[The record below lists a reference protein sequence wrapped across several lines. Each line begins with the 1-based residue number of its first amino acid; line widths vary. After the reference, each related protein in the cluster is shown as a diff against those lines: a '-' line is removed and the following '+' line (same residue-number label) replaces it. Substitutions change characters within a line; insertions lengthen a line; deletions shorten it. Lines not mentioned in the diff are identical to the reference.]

1 MAPACALLL
10 VFVVGPILYSLYLAF
25 TDTRLTGAAAA
36 NPRWIGFDN
45 FSRLLESPGLVNAVW
60 LTTVFV
66 VGSAVIGQNVLGLT
80 IALLLRNRS
89 TLVKALVGA
98 VIVSAYVFP
107 EIVPSFMWFSLLST
121 DGLVNTILAA
131 VNLPAQSVLTDQ
143 PMVAIILADVWRATA
158 FSMLVYSAALSDI
171 PSDLMEA
178 ANLDG
183 AGYVRILRSITLPL
197 LRPTMF
203 TNLMIITLPTLSLF
217 TTIFVLTGGGP
228 GDQSETMPI
237 FMYRQAFQFGDLAYG
252 TAISMVLLGMG
263 AVITIIYVLTL
274 RPTKVH

>member
-36 NPRWIGFDN
+36 NPRWIGLDN

>member
-36 NPRWIGFDN
+36 NPQWIGLDN

-131 VNLPAQSVLTDQ
+131 ANLPAQSVLTDQ

-183 AGYVRILRSITLPL
+183 AGYVRTLRSITLPL